1 MFLADQLPLSIYASG
16 LTSGVCLSS
25 GYSCSQAAVIYEGHT
40 LSYTLQ
46 HLDIGGGHLT
56 ENLKLLLR
64 DNRGHNFT
72 TSSGWQIVNDIKETI
87 AFVAKGISC
96 KFI

>member
-1 MFLADQLPLSIYASG
+1 MYLADQLPLSIYASG

-25 GYSCSQAAVIYEGHT
+25 GYSCSQAAVVYEGHT
-40 LSYTLQ
+40 LTYTVQ

-56 ENLKLLLR
+56 ENLNILLR

-72 TSSGWQIVNDIKETI
+72 TSSGWQIVNDIKETTS
-87 AFVAKGISC
+87 FVSKGKLSVI
-96 KFI
+96 